1 MQSRFWRLQIF
12 ADGGGDGASSG
23 GEGAAAPGVTPAD
36 AGQENK
42 GQTVRDRLRAMGVPD
57 DMLKNRAYDAPA
69 AEGTPK
75 AKQEQAAAAGQ
86 NQNDQA
92 NGQEQQKQEKTY
104 TKDEVENIVR
114 RRSAKNAAKV
124 EAMESLS
131 PALEFLAKQYGLD
144 PENMDYKE
152 LNNCV
157 LNDENNAYYQQRAL
171 DEGVSV
177 DTARKLVR
185 AEMLFDAQQRE
196 AQQSEQQRQI
206 REHLAGLYQQGEAMA
221 QKYPGFDIEAELQND
236 TFARLTAPG
245 SGLSVED
252 AYFAVHRNELL
263 AAARQHAAQNISQSI
278 AAGAARPNETGSK
291 KAGAVPDRDPRSI
304 KNMPKDRMEEFVR
317 RARAGEKITPEMLY
331 T

>member
-1 MQSRFWRLQIF
+1 MHIRHWWLQLF
-12 ADGGGDGASSG
+12 ADGGGDGGASSG
-23 GEGAAAPGVTPAD
+23 GEGAAASGVTPAD
-36 AGQENK
+36 AAQESK

-69 AEGTPK
+69 EGTPK
-75 AKQEQAAAAGQ
+75 AQERTADAAQ
-86 NQNDQA
+86 KNDQA
-92 NGQEQQKQEKTY
+92 NGQEQQKAEKTY

-144 PENMDYKE
+144 PANMDYKA
-152 LNNCV
+152 LNDAV
-157 LNDENNAYYQQRAL
+157 LGDENNAYIQQRAL
-171 DEGVSV
+171 DMGVPV
-177 DTARKLVR
+177 DVAKKLIR
-185 AEMLFDAQQRE
+185 AEMAEDARQRD

-206 REHLAGLYQQGEAMA
+206 REHLAGLYQQGDEMA
-221 QKYPGFDIEAELQND
+221 KKYPGFDIEAELQND

-291 KAGAVPDRDPRSI
+291 KAGTVPDRDPRSI